1 MVSNWSAGHS
11 SGEEHA
17 VTRERAQESPQP
29 AEPLPGD
36 LVGREDLTGRRI
48 AAALVDVALL
58 TGLFTIMGVTV
69 GDTTAGGGS
78 FHVTLNWEWGCVYLA
93 LLLLY
98 YFVLEAATGQT
109 LGKGLLGLQ
118 VVRRDGGRPS
128 PWAVARRTLLRLIDW
143 LPVLYLVGFITM
155 LATGR
160 HRRQRL
166 GDLAAETAIARA
178 VPVRHRGLML
188 SPLVLILLAALGLSA
203 YRITSAGGS
212 ETYQGHGVTFD
223 YPAGWQE
230 AGLPVDLALG
240 QVRLKLWS
248 TARAQDPA
256 DWIDVAGYRLNPPVP
271 AVGSGPVPPAVKTAF
286 RHMFEHLGGVLQA
299 GPQEITMGGMR
310 ALSVRGTR
318 LHEGISTE
326 NTIVFAFN
334 GTTEYVLIC
343 ENGREHAAEA
353 VRACGKIVRTF
364 KVSKTAQ
371 YGSS

>member
-1 MVSNWSAGHS
+1 
-11 SGEEHA
+11 
-17 VTRERAQESPQP
+17 VTWERARESPQP

-48 AAALVDVALL
+48 VAALVDVALL
-58 TGLFTIMGVTV
+58 TGLFTIMGSTV
-69 GDTTAGGGS
+69 GNTTAGGGS
-78 FHVTLNWEWGCVYLA
+78 FHVTLDWAWGGVYLA
-93 LLLLY
+93 LLLVY
-98 YFVLEAATGQT
+98 YFVLEAAIGQT
-109 LGKGLLGLQ
+109 LGKCLLGLQ

-160 HRRQRL
+160 RRRQRL
-166 GDLAAETAIARA
+166 GDLAAETTIVRA
-178 VPVRHRGLML
+178 GPVRHRGLIML
-188 SPLVLILLAALGLSA
+188 SPLVLILLLALGLSA

-212 ETYQGHGVTFD
+212 QTYQGHGVSFD

-248 TARAQDPA
+248 TARGQDPE

-271 AVGSGPVPPAVKTAF
+271 AIGAGPVPPAVKTVF

-310 ALSVRGTR
+310 GLSVRGTR

-326 NTIVFAFN
+326 NTFVFAFN

-343 ENGREHAAEA
+343 EHGREHAAEA
-353 VRACGKIVRTF
+353 VRACGQVIRTF
-364 KVSKTAQ
+364 KVGKTAQ